1 MCRIRLRLAQI
12 ARQSEATVSRHNRG
26 GAMDNVF
33 SATASSGGFTVKA
46 YSGDGCAM
54 LAFDLADH
62 LTDKLAGFAIRRKG
76 NTDTTWTWLGNRL
89 SFEGDYTK
97 GEGKFFPSNVA
108 PFQKFWWL
116 DFPSGH
122 VHGSF
127 CYEVIVKRFVEDKS
141 SQLKDDQTV
150 QVTLDVGPFAE
161 GGIEVAFTRGYLSS
175 QAYADEFGNKAY
187 EPNVAAGQWKFDWTP
202 YEAQW
207 AWLGAHARTAIENF
221 LTECY
226 QDPKATVDAF
236 VYDLNEPAIITAF
249 IELASMGKLRLL
261 ADDAALHA
269 EGTAAAQAFADIRS
283 AAPDA
288 AQSGFLRGKFKRYQH
303 NKVLIKKVNGVAQTV
318 LTGST
323 NYSIT
328 GLYVNANHVIVFDD
342 PAVAAQYETV
352 FETALNDKLQ
362 AADFYKQAISEQA
375 FSIDRPG
382 MPPIVISF
390 APHRDPQVGLKR
402 LLNEIDGADSSVIFA
417 VMDLNG
423 SGEVLKALAQ
433 LHTNQKVFSYGISD
447 SVNPEDDTIDGT
459 TVYTPASKGGE
470 LVYSKADPE
479 QFPAPFSMERQVHGP
494 AAHVVHHKFV
504 VVDFNGTNP
513 VVFGGS
519 SNLAEGGESAN
530 GDNLVAIYD
539 RAIATAFAIE
549 GIRLVDHYAFAAA
562 LKKAGAIQQPLRL
575 KFDGEKWWARYYTAG
590 DIREKERQLFSR

>member
-1 MCRIRLRLAQI
+1 M
-12 ARQSEATVSRHNRG
+12 G
-26 GAMDNVF
+26 KVF
-33 SATASSGGFTVKA
+33 SASASSRGFTVKA

-62 LTDKLAGFAIRRKG
+62 LTDKLAGFSIRRKDAG
-76 NTDTTWTWLGNRL
+76 DQGWTWLGNRL
-89 SFEGDYTK
+89 SFAGDYTAS
-97 GEGKFFPSNVA
+97 GGKFFPSNVA

-116 DFPSGH
+116 DFPPGNP
-122 VHGSF
+122 HGTF
-127 CYEVIVKRFVEDKS
+127 DYEVIVKRFAEDKS
-141 SQLKDDQTV
+141 SQLQDDQTV
-150 QVTLDVGPFAE
+150 TVTLDVGPFVT

-175 QAYADEFGNKAY
+175 QAYADEFDNKLY
-187 EPNVAAGQWKFDWTP
+187 EPKVTAGEWKFDWTP

-207 AWLGAHARTAIENF
+207 AWLGAHARTAIESF

-226 QDPKATVDAF
+226 QDPHATVDAF
-236 VYDLNEPAIITAF
+236 VYDLNEPAIITAL

-261 ADDAALHA
+261 ADDATLHG
-269 EGTAAAQAFADIRS
+269 EGTAAAKAFSDIQS
-283 AAPDA
+283 AATEA
-288 AQSGFLRGKFKRYQH
+288 TRAGFMRGKFKRYQH
-303 NKVLIKKVNGVAQTV
+303 NKVLVKKVGGVAQKV

-328 GLYVNANHVIVFDD
+328 GLYVNANHVFVFDD
-342 PAVAAQYETV
+342 AAVAAQYEAA

-362 AADFYKQAISEQA
+362 AADFYKQAISTQE
-375 FSIDRPG
+375 FPIDRPG
-382 MPPIVISF
+382 MPPIVVSF

-402 LLNEIDGADSSVIFA
+402 LLNAIDSADSSVIFA

-447 SVNPEDDTIDGT
+447 SVDPADDTIDGT
-459 TVYTPASKGGE
+459 TVYTPTSIGGE

-479 QFPAPFSMERQVHGP
+479 RFPPPFSMEREVHGP
-494 AAHVVHHKFV
+494 AAHIVHHKFV

-519 SNLAEGGESAN
+519 SNLAEGGESSN

-562 LKKAGAIQQPLRL
+562 LKKAGANQQPLRL
-575 KFDGEKWWARYYTAG
+575 KYDGEKWWLRYYTAG

>member
-1 MCRIRLRLAQI
+1 M
-12 ARQSEATVSRHNRG
+12 G
-26 GAMDNVF
+26 KVF
-33 SATASSGGFTVKA
+33 SASASSRGFTVKA

-62 LTDKLAGFAIRRKG
+62 LTDKLAGFAIRRKAA
-76 NTDTTWTWLGNRL
+76 DDRTWTWLGNRL
-89 SFEGDYTK
+89 SFEGDYTT
-97 GEGKFFPSNVA
+97 GGGKFFPSNVA

-116 DFPSGH
+116 DFPPGNPN
-122 VHGSF
+122 GTF
-127 CYEVIVKRFVEDKS
+127 CYEVVVKRFVEDKS
-141 SQLKDDQTV
+141 SQLEDDQTV
-150 QVTLDVGPFAE
+150 SVTLDVGPFIE

-175 QAYADEFGNKAY
+175 QAYADEFGNKPY
-187 EPNVAAGQWKFDWTP
+187 EPKVPSGAWKFDWTP

-207 AWLGAHARTAIENF
+207 AWLGAHARTAIESF

-226 QDPKATVDAF
+226 QDPQATVDAF

-249 IELASMGKLRLL
+249 TELASMGKLRLL
-261 ADDAALHA
+261 ADAAALHG
-269 EGTAAAQAFADIRS
+269 EGTAAAQAFSDIRS
-283 AAPDA
+283 AATEA
-288 AQSGFLRGKFKRYQH
+288 TRGGFMRGRFKRYQH
-303 NKVLIKKVNGVAQTV
+303 NKVLIKKVGGVAQKV

-328 GLYVNANHVIVFDD
+328 GLYVNANHVLVFDD
-342 PAVAAQYETV
+342 PAMAAQYEAA
-352 FETALNDKLQ
+352 FETALDDKLQ
-362 AADFYKQAISEQA
+362 AADFYKQAISTQE
-375 FSIDRPG
+375 FPIDRPG
-382 MPPIVISF
+382 MPPIVVSF

-402 LLNEIDGADSSVIFA
+402 VLNAIDGADSSVIFA

-423 SGEVLKALAQ
+423 SGEVLNTLAQ
-433 LHTNQKVFSYGISD
+433 LHKNQKVFSYGISD
-447 SVNPEDDTIDGT
+447 SVNPADDTIDGT
-459 TVYTPASKGGE
+459 TVYTPISKGGE

-479 QFPAPFSMERQVHGP
+479 RFPPPFSMEREVYGP
-494 AAHVVHHKFV
+494 AAHIVHHKFV

-519 SNLAEGGESAN
+519 SNLAEGGESSN

-562 LKKAGAIQQPLRL
+562 LKKAGSSQQPLRL
-575 KFDGEKWWARYYTAG
+575 KYDGEKWWSRYYTAG